1 MRVEVRLFG
10 GLEKYKG
17 GVRFG
22 ESFPVDLPEGGR
34 VAELLAHLGIP
45 PSQVFSVLV
54 NGRHVFLETPLR
66 EGDRVALFPP
76 LGGG

>member
-10 GLEKYKG
+10 GLEKFVKD
-17 GVRFG
+17 VRFG
-22 ESFPVDLPEGGR
+22 EGFPVDLPEGGR
-34 VAELLAHLGIP
+34 VAELLDRLGIP
-45 PSQVFSVLV
+45 PSQVFSVLI
-54 NGRHVFLETPLR
+54 NGRHASLADVLR